1 MKVAIIGVTG
11 YSGLELI
18 RLLSQHPEVE
28 IQSLHSQSMINHKI
42 SDIYPH
48 LKNSCELMIKEIDSE
63 VIMNETDLVFLGT
76 PSGVSATLGQP
87 FIEANFP
94 LIDLSGDFRLKTE
107 GAYEK
112 WYGKA
117 SAPLE
122 SIHQAEYGL
131 AEERQQPQVKLIAN
145 PGCYATGALLS
156 LAPLVKEELV
166 QEDSLII
173 DGKSGLSGAGKVPS
187 PSSHAV
193 SVMENMTVYKMN
205 QHQHTPEI
213 LQQLQQWN
221 SEIEAIQFTTSLI
234 PVTRGILLT
243 IYAKAKKEVSETE
256 LFNLFETYY
265 QEKPFV
271 RIQPIGM
278 YPDLKQVQ
286 GSNYCDIGLA
296 YNPGT
301 RLITIVCTLDNLVK
315 GAAGQA
321 IQNLNI
327 MWGFPEEMGL
337 LNSPVFP

>member
-18 RLLSQHPEVE
+18 RLLSQHPEVI
-28 IQSLHSQSMINHKI
+28 IQSLHSQSMVHHKI
-42 SDIYPH
+42 SEIYPH
-48 LKNSCELMIKEIDSE
+48 LQNCCELMIKEIE
-63 VIMNETDLVFLGT
+63 PATIMEETDLVFLAT
-76 PSGVSATLGQP
+76 PSGVSATLAQP
-87 FIEANFP
+87 FIEADFP

-107 GAYEK
+107 GSYEK
-112 WYGKA
+112 WYGKEA
-117 SAPLE
+117 APID
-122 SIHQAEYGL
+122 SILKAEYGL
-131 AEERQQPQVKLIAN
+131 GEERQNLQANFIAN

-156 LAPLVKEELV
+156 LAPLVKAKMI
-166 QEDSLII
+166 QPDSIII

-187 PSSHAV
+187 TSSHAV
-193 SVMENMTVYKMN
+193 SVMGNMTVYKMN

-221 SEIEAIQFTTSLI
+221 SSIEAIQFTTSLI

-243 IYAKAKKEVSETE
+243 IYAKVNREVTE
-256 LFNLFETYY
+256 EALVELYASYY
-265 QEKPFV
+265 REKAFV
-271 RIQPIGM
+271 RIQPVGV

-296 YNPGT
+296 YNSET
-301 RLITIVCTLDNLVK
+301 RLITLVCTLDNLVK

-327 MWGFPEEMGL
+327 MCGFPEELGL
-337 LNSPVFP
+337 INSPVFP